1 MEKILSTLILHKKA
15 DGADTRF
22 AQSRTPMSEA
32 PSETWLGVLA
42 CGAYKKAEND
52 PAWAFVKLDD
62 MRRNQ
67 EVEHD
72 HDDSSDDSDDYDA
85 DYKSDPDDDTAAD
98 PATHD
103 DDQVQKTD
111 EDNDDGAETVA

>member
-62 MRRNQ
+62 MRNQ
-67 EVEHD
+67 EVEHN
-72 HDDSSDDSDDYDA
+72 HDDSSDESDDYDA
-85 DYKSDPDDDTAAD
+85 DYNSDPDDDTAAD